1 VLDLQ
6 ANDFSRFVSFFVKAG
21 LAFAASA
28 SLLLAVN
35 SKQPAGHEHFAFS
48 GALPNL
54 PGQTLTAVVVSYA
67 PGASSP
73 RHAHAGSVLAYVLSG
88 AIRSQNS
95 ATGAARIYEVGE
107 AFFEPPGSV
116 HLVSENASS
125 SQPATLLAIFV
136 APAGATLTRVE
147 PEIEKP

>member
-1 VLDLQ
+1 MLDLPSKS
-6 ANDFSRFVSFFVKAG
+6 FIRSVSFFVKAG

-28 SLLLAVN
+28 SLLLAMN
-35 SKQPAGHEHFAFS
+35 SNLAGHERVAFA
-48 GALPNL
+48 GALPNS

-73 RHAHAGSVLAYVLSG
+73 RHAHAGSVMAYVLSG

-95 ATGAARIYEVGE
+95 ATGAAKIYEAGE

-116 HLVSENASS
+116 HLISENASS
-125 SQPATLLAIFV
+125 SQPATLLAVFV

-147 PEIEKP
+147 PENEKP

>member
-1 VLDLQ
+1 MLDPKR
-6 ANDFSRFVSFFVKAG
+6 NGFSGFVSFFVNAG
-21 LAFAASA
+21 SAFAVSA
-28 SLLLAVN
+28 SLLLAMN
-35 SKQPAGHEHFAFS
+35 SKPTGHERVAFS

-73 RHAHAGSVLAYVLSG
+73 RHAHAGSVMAYVLSG

-95 ATGAARIYEVGE
+95 ATGAARIYEAGE

-116 HLVSENASS
+116 HLISENASS

-147 PEIEKP
+147 PKIEKP